1 MIFSP
6 PPGMAQKRCSMD
18 AFTESE
24 LDVLRAPKE
33 WRRELDLQTGD
44 DEAMDVEVEAMD
56 AGVQFGIDSSSS
68 ARPPTSSR
76 SLTPGDGCEFATYS
90 GFPECGGPGFPP
102 HFQGTSV
109 NGHVH
114 FCFVCGYRKVKKT
127 WRCASVAPNGYW
139 AWGHC
144 CSWCDEELRPRL
156 VSSSFGRKKASKP
169 RPLRAYDCAVE
180 TMKQV
185 V

>member
-1 MIFSP
+1 
-6 PPGMAQKRCSMD
+6 MAQKRCSMD

-114 FCFVCGYRKVKKT
+114 FCFVCGYRKVKKN
-127 WRCASVAPNGYW
+127 VAVCKCGRQWVLGLGPFAAAG
-139 AWGHC
+139 AT
-144 CSWCDEELRPRL
+144 R
-156 VSSSFGRKKASKP
+156 SFGHAWSRAASAARKRASRGP
-169 RPLRAYDCAVE
+169 CGRTIARWRL
-180 TMKQV
+180 
-185 V
+185 